1 MEWCR
6 DFKFQMI
13 RLEWERI
20 FLHFEIESNY
30 PGPEQPKFVLARFRR
45 AVINQK
51 QVLKKG
57 AEQNYDLQIN

>member
-30 PGPEQPKFVLARFRR
+30 PGPEQPKFVWQDSGARSSIKSRS
-45 AVINQK
+45 
-51 QVLKKG
+51 
-57 AEQNYDLQIN
+57 

>member
-51 QVLKKG
+51 QVLK
-57 AEQNYDLQIN
+57 